1 MYHSSRNWT
10 IVCFIVA
17 FPSWKTS
24 SNSMVLLVSA
34 GSVCPIRA
42 RFCVPETTDPIGIDG
57 HGRVGGCG
65 LVFGAVGFLHVG
77 IFRLNI
83 GRCICSVVLRC

>member
-10 IVCFIVA
+10 IVCFMAA
-17 FPSWKTS
+17 FPSWKIS
-24 SNSMVLLVSA
+24 SNSMVLSVSA

-42 RFCVPETTDPIGIDG
+42 RFF
-57 HGRVGGCG
+57 GGPG

-77 IFRLNI
+77 VLKLNI
-83 GRCICSVVLRC
+83 GRCICSVVLGC